1 MRTKWIFTIMLC
13 VLIAGFAQAKDFD
26 LTFWGLTEKNV
37 DDESSYIGRIG
48 FELDDFLLK
57 EPNNIIEP
65 FIGTQWEPLQDT
77 EAGELNPPDT
87 LLVGCLYHIGNLI
100 DPNNPLPWISDTLL
114 IVLSEDD
121 EATPYI
127 GGQGSWNF
135 VDDDGAFY
143 GGIVGLLVKP
153 RQSNEKIVC
162 NYVFELDYNNF
173 FDDLESIKDDD
184 EFTFYIGL
192 RLKY

>member
-1 MRTKWIFTIMLC
+1 MKKGIS
-13 VLIAGFAQAKDFD
+13 VLIVLCLCLVAQAKDRD
-26 LTFWGLTEKNV
+26 LTFWGLTERNV
-37 DDESSYIGRIG
+37 DNESSYIGRIG
-48 FELDDFLLK
+48 YELDDFLLK

-65 FIGTQWEPLQDT
+65 FIGTQWEPTQNT
-77 EAGELNPPDT
+77 EAGVLNPPDT
-87 LLVGCLYHIGNLI
+87 LLVGCLYHIGNLL

-121 EATPYI
+121 KATPYI

-143 GGIVGLLVKP
+143 GGIVGLLVQPK
-153 RQSNEKIVC
+153 QTNEKIVC
-162 NYVFELDYNNF
+162 NYVFELDYDNF
-173 FDDLESIKDDD
+173 FHDLGTIKDDD

-192 RLKY
+192 RAKF

>member
-13 VLIAGFAQAKDFD
+13 VLIAGFAQAKDID

-77 EAGELNPPDT
+77 A
-87 LLVGCLYHIGNLI
+87 
-100 DPNNPLPWISDTLL
+100 
-114 IVLSEDD
+114 
-121 EATPYI
+121 
-127 GGQGSWNF
+127 
-135 VDDDGAFY
+135 
-143 GGIVGLLVKP
+143 
-153 RQSNEKIVC
+153 
-162 NYVFELDYNNF
+162 LD
-173 FDDLESIKDDD
+173 K
-184 EFTFYIGL
+184 
-192 RLKY
+192 